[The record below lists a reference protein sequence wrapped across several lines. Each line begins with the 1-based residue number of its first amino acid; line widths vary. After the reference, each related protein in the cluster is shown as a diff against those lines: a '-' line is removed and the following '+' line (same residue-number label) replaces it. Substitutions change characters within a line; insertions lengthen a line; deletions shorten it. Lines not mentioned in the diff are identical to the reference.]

1 MGGVIS
7 RPKPPAPPP
16 AAPVV
21 TAPTRPEVSQAYA
34 TTSTDMSG
42 KITRGKGRSSTIL
55 TGAKGLGDN
64 KLTTSKRTL
73 LGG

>member
-1 MGGVIS
+1 MGGFVS

-16 AAPVV
+16 APEYA
-21 TAPTRPEVSQAYA
+21 APTKAEVSQATA
-34 TTSTDMSG
+34 TDVTSM
-42 KITRGKGRSSTIL
+42 TRGKGRSSTIL

-64 KLTTSKRTL
+64 ALTTSKKSL

>member
-7 RPKPPAPPP
+7 KPKIPPAPPP
-16 AAPVV
+16 VYLP
-21 TAPTRPEVSQAYA
+21 APTQAEVSQA
-34 TTSTDMSG
+34 TSIGTDMG
-42 KITRGKGRSSTIL
+42 KGKGRSSTIL

-64 KLTTSKRTL
+64 ILTTTKRTL

>member
-7 RPKPPAPPP
+7 KPKPPAPPP

-21 TAPTRPEVSQAYA
+21 VAPTKPEVSQATA
-34 TTSTDMSG
+34 LSKTDMG
-42 KITRGKGRSSTIL
+42 RGKGRSSTIL

-64 KLTTSKRTL
+64 QLTTSKRTL

>member
-1 MGGVIS
+1 M
-7 RPKPPAPPP
+7 
-16 AAPVV
+16 
-21 TAPTRPEVSQAYA
+21 
-34 TTSTDMSG
+34 DMA
-42 KITRGKGRSSTIL
+42 KGKGRSSTIL

>member
-1 MGGVIS
+1 MGGFVP
-7 RPKPPAPPP
+7 RPSPPPPRPAPVAPP

-21 TAPTRPEVSQAYA
+21 VAPTKAEMLP
-34 TTSTDMSG
+34 TKTDMG
-42 KITRGKGRSSTIL
+42 NTRGRSSTIL

-64 KLTTSKRTL
+64 QLTTSKRRL

>member
-1 MGGVIS
+1 MGGVARKIVA
-7 RPKPPAPPP
+7 PKPPAPV
-16 AAPVV
+16 APVYV
-21 TAPTRPEVSQAYA
+21 PTPTKPEVSQAQGISA
-34 TTSTDMSG
+34 MDMA
-42 KITRGKGRSSTIL
+42 KGKGRSSTIL

>member
-7 RPKPPAPPP
+7 KPKPPAPPP
-16 AAPVV
+16 AAPV
-21 TAPTRPEVSQAYA
+21 APTPTTPEVSQAYA
-34 TTSTDMSG
+34 TTKTDMG
-42 KITRGKGRSSTIL
+42 RGKGRSSTIL